1 MTLTNGGYII
11 VNVNNKSPTKV
22 REEIDKYMTEQVEL
36 IGTTEILGK
45 EIKFYNSWENP
56 LFLAKDV
63 AEWIEH
69 SNASKMIEDCD
80 LDESETVK
88 RIIEITYSYGNG
100 FRTRKQ
106 EALFLTED
114 GLYEVLMQSRKPIAK
129 QLKKKIKTHLKQ
141 MRQTGGTVEIGRE
154 EEFIYTMFP
163 NLSESVK
170 QAMVL
175 DLQRINREQQEEI
188 ERQRNE
194 NKKLKGQLDTL
205 VEDLTTFDQF
215 NRVMNACVR
224 SISHNTNINNGEV
237 WNTFYAFLNKA
248 HGININSRL
257 THKLNK
263 IDEEYFNR
271 TGKHYKESTLK
282 SKASKLSTIRPDEYA
297 MVLQVMKAFA
307 LDNDV
312 DIEKVVRLELQQ
324 QENKE

>member
-1 MTLTNGGYII
+1 M
-11 VNVNNKSPTKV
+11 

-56 LFLAKDV
+56 LFLGKDV

-69 SNASKMIEDCD
+69 SAVHMMLKKIDEDEKVRNIVST
-80 LDESETVK
+80 LG
-88 RIIEITYSYGNG
+88 GN
-100 FRTRKQ
+100 Q
-106 EALFLTED
+106 EMWFLTED

-129 QLKKKIKTHLKQ
+129 DLKKKIKTHLKQ

-282 SKASKLSTIRPDEYA
+282 SKASKLSTIRPDEYT

-324 QENKE
+324 QESKE